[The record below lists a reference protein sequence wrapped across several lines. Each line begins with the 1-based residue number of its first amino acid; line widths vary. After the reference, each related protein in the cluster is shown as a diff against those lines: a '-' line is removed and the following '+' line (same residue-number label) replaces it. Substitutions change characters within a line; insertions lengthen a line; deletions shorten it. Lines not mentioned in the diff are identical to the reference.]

1 MIQPDFIRVLLIDD
15 DEDDV
20 LLTKDLLTEI
30 KSKRFEISW
39 VGNATAGLEEMK
51 RNYHDVCL
59 LDYRLGAQTGI
70 ELMQTAMKAG
80 CQIPVI
86 LLTGMGEHEV
96 DLAAMR
102 AGAADYLV
110 KGQLQS
116 DRLERSIRYA
126 IERNRAAAQ
135 AAFEQA
141 RLAAFGADVG
151 LALAMSAPIDTI
163 LDHCARSMMQYL
175 GASLAQI
182 WIYHPQREHLEPVAC
197 AGSKDDAEASDAE
210 LGNSPVFGQ
219 ELMDHD
225 GVLIADLGRE
235 PRTLNPAWVATKGYV
250 TFAAKPL
257 RLENR
262 LIGMMSVYASKPL
275 PESILPELASVANGI
290 ALCIERKQTEQALN
304 ASENRYRNVV
314 ESIKEVIFQ
323 VDQFG
328 NWLFLNPAWETT
340 TGFVVKDSLGTF
352 FLDYI
357 FHDDRE
363 HSRHIFLQL
372 LDRNIDF
379 CRYET
384 RLLTKDG
391 KVRWVEF
398 YMQLNLNA
406 DGHAIGASGSL
417 YDITDRKQA
426 EQKVEQLAAFPRV
439 NPNPVLEFA
448 ADGSLTYSND
458 AALELA
464 RSLKKEQMVDML
476 PRGVVEIVRG
486 CLANGSK
493 RLREE
498 VKLEGRTISW
508 SFFPVTTNNVVHCYG
523 ADITEM
529 LSLEAQFRHAQKL
542 ESVGQ
547 LAAGVAHDFNN
558 ILTVI
563 QGYSDFLLKRIGGD
577 ETMARPARHIADA
590 ARRAAALT
598 RQLLAFSRKQVIQLR
613 PQNLNAVIQHF
624 STMLPRLLTEE
635 VKLKTELTEN
645 LPEVEADTGM
655 VEQVVMNLAVNA
667 RDAMPKGGTLVIT
680 TEVVEVTEDHARQR
694 AGAQPGR
701 FVCLQ
706 VTDSGTGMDEAT
718 LSRIFEPFFSTKEVG
733 KGTGLGL
740 ATVYGIVN
748 QHRGWVEVES
758 KVGFGTTFKV
768 FFPALAATRNGAVE
782 KTEPATPIRGGRET
796 ILLVEDEPPVREL
809 VRDILKQYQY
819 RVVEATSGVEAL
831 KQWDA
836 EDGKVDLL
844 LTDMVM
850 PEGINGREL
859 AAQLRQRK
867 PNLKVVYTS
876 GYSPEIV
883 GKSFNQGDT
892 AFLQKPYQPPQL
904 AQRIRETLDAGSK
917 NGDLVFAK

>member
-1 MIQPDFIRVLLIDD
+1 M
-15 DEDDV
+15 
-20 LLTKDLLTEI
+20 
-30 KSKRFEISW
+30 
-39 VGNATAGLEEMK
+39 
-51 RNYHDVCL
+51 
-59 LDYRLGAQTGI
+59 
-70 ELMQTAMKAG
+70 
-80 CQIPVI
+80 
-86 LLTGMGEHEV
+86 
-96 DLAAMR
+96 
-102 AGAADYLV
+102 
-110 KGQLQS
+110 
-116 DRLERSIRYA
+116 DR
-126 IERNRAAAQ
+126 
-135 AAFEQA
+135 
-141 RLAAFGADVG
+141 
-151 LALAMSAPIDTI
+151 
-163 LDHCARSMMQYL
+163 
-175 GASLAQI
+175 
-182 WIYHPQREHLEPVAC
+182 
-197 AGSKDDAEASDAE
+197 
-210 LGNSPVFGQ
+210 
-219 ELMDHD
+219 D
-225 GVLIADLGRE
+225 GVVIADLLRE
-235 PRTLNPAWVATKGYV
+235 PRTLKPAWITATGFV
-250 TFAAKPL
+250 SFAAKPL

-262 LIGMMSVYASKPL
+262 LIGMMSVYAHKPL
-275 PESILPELASVANGI
+275 SESILQELGSVANGI

-328 NWLFLNPAWETT
+328 NWLFLNPAWETS
-340 TGFVVKDSLGTF
+340 TGFAVKDSLGTF
-352 FLDYI
+352 YLDYI

-398 YMQLNLNA
+398 YMQLNLNGE
-406 DGHAIGASGSL
+406 GHAIGASGSL
-417 YDITDRKQA
+417 YDITERKQA
-426 EQKVEQLAAFPRV
+426 ELKVEQLAAFPRV

-448 ADGSLTYSND
+448 ADGTLSYSND

-464 RSLKKEQMVDML
+464 RSLQKDRTLDML
-476 PRGVVEIVRG
+476 PRGVDEIVRS
-486 CLANGSK
+486 CLADGAK

-498 VKLEGRTISW
+498 VKINGRTISW
-508 SFFPVTTNNVVHCYG
+508 SFFPVTTNRVVHCYG

-563 QGYSDFLLKRIGGD
+563 QGYSDFLLKRIGTD
-577 ETMARPARHIADA
+577 ETLARPARHIADA
-590 ARRAAALT
+590 SRRAASLT

-613 PQNLNAVIQHF
+613 PQNLNTVIQHF
-624 STMLPRLLTEE
+624 STMLPRLLTEV
-635 VKLKTELTEN
+635 VKLETEYAEN

-667 RDAMPKGGTLVIT
+667 RDAMPKGGTLTIAT
-680 TEVVEVTEDHARQR
+680 GAVEVTEIHARQH
-694 AGAQPGR
+694 AGASPGR
-701 FVCLQ
+701 AVCLR
-706 VTDSGTGMDEAT
+706 VTDTGTGMDEAT

-748 QHRGWVEVES
+748 QHQGWIEVDS
-758 KVGFGTTFKV
+758 AVGKGTTFRIY
-768 FFPALAATRNGAVE
+768 FPALATTRNGVVDKSE
-782 KTEPATPIRGGRET
+782 HCGPVPGGRET

-809 VRDILKQYQY
+809 VREILRQYQY
-819 RVVEATSGVEAL
+819 RVVEAATGLEAL
-831 KQWDA
+831 KVWDL

-867 PNLKVVYTS
+867 PGLKVVFTS
-876 GYSPEIV
+876 GYSPEII

-892 AFLQKPYQPPQL
+892 AFLQKPYHPPQL
-904 AQRIRETLDAGSK
+904 AQRIRETLDTDLK
-917 NGDLVFAK
+917 NGECLLTK

>member
-1 MIQPDFIRVLLIDD
+1 MTQPDFIRVLLIDD

-30 KSKRFEISW
+30 KSQRFEISW
-39 VGNATAGLEEMK
+39 VGNAMAGLEEMK

-59 LDYRLGAQTGI
+59 LDYRLGAHNGI
-70 ELMQTAMKAG
+70 ELMGTAVEAG

-110 KGQLQS
+110 KGQLQA

-126 IERNRAAAQ
+126 IERNRATAQ

-151 LALAMSAPIDTI
+151 LALAMSAPIDII

-175 GASLAQI
+175 GASLSQI
-182 WIYHPQREHLEPVAC
+182 WIYHSQREHLEPVAC
-197 AGSKDDAEASDAE
+197 AGLSDGTEDSDPE
-210 LGNSPVFGQ
+210 LANSPVFGQ

-225 GVLIADLGRE
+225 GVLIADLRRE
-235 PRTLNPAWVATKGYV
+235 PRTLNPAWVAGKEFV
-250 TFAAKPL
+250 AFAAKPL

-262 LIGMMSVYASKPL
+262 LIGMMSVYTRKPL
-275 PESILPELASVANGI
+275 PDSILQELGSVANGI

-328 NWLFLNPAWETT
+328 NWLFLNPAWESS
-340 TGFVVKDSLGTF
+340 TGFAVKDSLGTF

-372 LDRNIDF
+372 LDRNLDF

-398 YMQLNLNA
+398 YMQLNLNGE
-406 DGHAIGASGSL
+406 GHAIGASGSL
-417 YDITDRKQA
+417 YDITERKQA
-426 EQKVEQLAAFPRV
+426 ESKVEQLAAFPRV

-448 ADGSLTYSND
+448 GDGTLTYSND

-464 RSLKKEQMVDML
+464 RSLNKEQMVDVL
-476 PRGVVEIVRG
+476 PGNVATIVCA
-486 CLANGSK
+486 CLADGKK

-498 VKLEGRTISW
+498 VKIEGRTISW
-508 SFFPVTTNNVVHCYG
+508 SFFPVTTNHVVHCYG
-523 ADITEM
+523 ADVTEM

-563 QGYSDFLLKRIGGD
+563 QGYSDFLLKRIGQD
-577 ETMARPARHIADA
+577 ETLARPARHIAEA
-590 ARRAAALT
+590 SRRAAALT

-613 PQNLNAVIQHF
+613 PQNLNTVIQHF

-635 VKLKTELTEN
+635 VKLQTNYAED
-645 LPEVEADTGM
+645 LPEIEADTGM
-655 VEQVVMNLAVNA
+655 IEQVVMNLAVNA
-667 RDAMPKGGTLVIT
+667 RDAMPRGGRLCIVTSA
-680 TEVVEVTEDHARQR
+680 VEVTEEHASQR

-701 FVCLQ
+701 AVCLMI
-706 VTDSGTGMDEAT
+706 TDTGTGMDEAT
-718 LSRIFEPFFSTKEVG
+718 LGRIFEPFFSTKEVG

-748 QHRGWVEVES
+748 QHHGWIEVDS
-758 KVGFGTTFKV
+758 KVGSGTTFRV
-768 FFPALAATRNGAVE
+768 YFPALASAHLGAADKVE
-782 KTEPATPIRGGRET
+782 SAAPIRGGVET

-809 VRDILKQYQY
+809 VREILRQYQY
-819 RVVEATSGVEAL
+819 RVVEAASGVEAL
-831 KQWDA
+831 KMWDH

-867 PNLKVVYTS
+867 PNLKVVFTS

-892 AFLQKPYQPPQL
+892 AFLQKPYHPPQL
-904 AQRIRETLDAGSK
+904 AQRIRETLDAAVK
-917 NGDLVFAK
+917 NGEAVMAK

>member
-1 MIQPDFIRVLLIDD
+1 MINPEFIRVLLIDD

-20 LLTKDLLTEI
+20 LLTKDLLEEI
-30 KSKRFEISW
+30 RSQRFEVSW
-39 VGNATAGLEEMK
+39 VANAEVGLVEMC
-51 RNYHDVCL
+51 RNNHDVCL
-59 LDYRLGAQTGI
+59 LDYRLGAKTGI
-70 ELMQTAMKAG
+70 ELMRQAIEAG

-86 LLTGMGEHEV
+86 LLTGLGEHEV

-110 KGQLQS
+110 KGQLQA

-151 LALAMSAPIDTI
+151 LALAMSAPIDVI

-182 WIYHPQREHLEPVAC
+182 WIFHPQRDQLEPVAC
-197 AGSKDDAEASDAE
+197 AGLVDESSVSDPE
-210 LGNSPVFGQ
+210 LANAPVFGQ
-219 ELMDHD
+219 ELADKD
-225 GVLIADLGRE
+225 AVLIPDLARE
-235 PRTLNPAWVATKGYV
+235 PRTLNPNWVTQQGFVA
-250 TFAAKPL
+250 FAAKAL

-262 LIGMMSVYASKPL
+262 LIGMMSVYSRKPL
-275 PESILPELASVANGI
+275 PEGILQELGSVANGI

-328 NWLFLNPAWETT
+328 NWLFLNPAWEAT
-340 TGFVVKDSLGTF
+340 TGFTVKDSLGAF

-357 FHDDRE
+357 CHDDRE
-363 HSRHIFLQL
+363 HTRHIFLQL
-372 LDRNIDF
+372 LDRNLDF

-391 KVRWVEF
+391 KTRWVEF

-406 DGHAIGASGSL
+406 EGQAIGASGSL
-417 YDITDRKQA
+417 YDITERKQA
-426 EQKVEQLAAFPRV
+426 EQKVEQLAAFPRM

-448 ADGSLTYSND
+448 ADGTLSYSND

-464 RSLKKEQMVDML
+464 RALKKQRMHDLL
-476 PRGVVEIVRG
+476 PRRVGDIVRD
-486 CLANGSK
+486 CLLDCRK

-498 VKLEGRTISW
+498 IKVEGRTLQW
-508 SFFPVTTNNVVHCYG
+508 SFFPVPSNNVVHCYG
-523 ADITEM
+523 VDITEM

-563 QGYSDFLLKRIGGD
+563 QGYSDFLLKRIGHD
-577 ETMARPARHIADA
+577 ETLARPARHIADA
-590 ARRAAALT
+590 SRRAAALT
-598 RQLLAFSRKQVIQLR
+598 RQLLAFSRKSVIQLR
-613 PQNLNAVIQHF
+613 PQNLNTVIQHF

-635 VKLKTELTEN
+635 VQLKTDYAET
-645 LPEVEADTGM
+645 LPEIEADTGM
-655 VEQVVMNLAVNA
+655 IEQVVMNLAVNA
-667 RDAMPKGGTLVIT
+667 RDAMPRGGTLTIAT
-680 TEVVEVTEDHARQR
+680 TLVEVTEEQARKC
-694 AGAQPGR
+694 AGAKSGPA
-701 FVCLQ
+701 VCLR
-706 VTDSGTGMDEAT
+706 VTDTGTGMDDAT
-718 LSRIFEPFFSTKEVG
+718 LGRIFEPFFSTKEVG

-748 QHRGWVEVES
+748 QHRGWLDVES
-758 KVGFGTTFKV
+758 KVGTGTTFRV
-768 FFPALAATRNGAVE
+768 FFPVVTAARAAAVE
-782 KTEPATPIRGGRET
+782 KAPNSDVIRGGRET
-796 ILLVEDEPPVREL
+796 ILLVEDEAPVREL
-809 VRDILKQYQY
+809 VREILKQYQY
-819 RVVEATSGVEAL
+819 RVVEAASGVEAL
-831 KQWDA
+831 KVWDA

-867 PNLKVVYTS
+867 PGLKVVYTS

-883 GKSFNQGDT
+883 GKSFSQGDT

-904 AQRIRETLDAGSK
+904 AQRVRETLDARLAEAE
-917 NGDLVFAK
+917 LVLAK

>member
-1 MIQPDFIRVLLIDD
+1 MTQPDFIRVLLIDD

-20 LLTKDLLTEI
+20 LLTKDLLDEI
-30 KSKRFEISW
+30 KGKRFEISW
-39 VGNATAGLEEMK
+39 VANAEAGLGEML
-51 RNYHDVCL
+51 RNNHDVCL
-59 LDYRLGAQTGI
+59 LDYRLGAHTGI
-70 ELMQTAMKAG
+70 ELMRQAIERG
-80 CQIPVI
+80 GQIPVI
-86 LLTGMGEHEV
+86 LLTGLGEHEV

-151 LALAMSAPIDTI
+151 LALAMSAPIDVI

-182 WIYHPQREHLEPVAC
+182 WIYHPQRDQLEPIAC
-197 AGSKDDAEASDAE
+197 AGLVDEATVSDPE
-210 LGNSPVFGQ
+210 LANSPVFGL
-219 ELMDHD
+219 ELADRD
-225 GVLIADLGRE
+225 GVLIQDLARE
-235 PRTLNPAWVATKGYV
+235 PRTLNPHWLAAQEYVA
-250 TFAAKPL
+250 FAGKAL
-257 RLENR
+257 RLEGR
-262 LIGMMSVYASKPL
+262 LIGMMSVYSRKPL
-275 PESILPELASVANGI
+275 PESILQELGSVANGI
-290 ALCIERKQTEQALN
+290 ALCIERKQAEQALN
-304 ASENRYRNVV
+304 ASENRYRIVV

-328 NWLFLNPAWETT
+328 NWMFLNPAWEAT
-340 TGFVVKDSLGTF
+340 TGFAVRDSLGTF

-357 FHDDRE
+357 SHDDRE
-363 HSRHIFLQL
+363 HTRHIFLQL
-372 LDRNIDF
+372 LDRNLDF

-391 KVRWVEF
+391 KMRWVEF

-406 DGHAIGASGSL
+406 EGQAVGASGSL
-417 YDITDRKQA
+417 YDITERKQA
-426 EQKVEQLAAFPRV
+426 EQKVEQLAAFPRM

-448 ADGSLTYSND
+448 VDGSLSYSND

-464 RSLKKEQMVDML
+464 RLLKRERMLDIL
-476 PRGVVEIVRG
+476 PRNVASIVRD
-486 CLANGSK
+486 CLLDCRK

-508 SFFPVTTNNVVHCYG
+508 SFFPVPSNNVVHCYG
-523 ADITEM
+523 VDITEM

-563 QGYSDFLLKRIGGD
+563 QGYSDFLLKRIGND
-577 ETMARPARHIADA
+577 EALARPARHIADA
-590 ARRAAALT
+590 SRRAAALT

-613 PQNLNAVIQHF
+613 PQNLNAIIQHF
-624 STMLPRLLTEE
+624 STMLPRLLTEI
-635 VKLKTELTEN
+635 VKLETTYAEN

-655 VEQVVMNLAVNA
+655 IEQIVMNLAVNA
-667 RDAMPKGGTLVIT
+667 RDSMPRGGRLIIGTSL
-680 TEVVEVTEDHARQR
+680 VEVSDEQARHS
-694 AGAQPGR
+694 AGARPGR
-701 FVCLQ
+701 AVCLT
-706 VTDSGTGMDEAT
+706 VTDTGTGMDEAT
-718 LSRIFEPFFSTKEVG
+718 LGRIFEPFFSTKEVG

-748 QHRGWVEVES
+748 QHHGWIDVES
-758 KVGFGTTFKV
+758 KVGVGTTFRV
-768 FFPALAATRNGAVE
+768 YLPALANAKPSVTDR
-782 KTEPATPIRGGRET
+782 PALAMPIRGGRET
-796 ILLVEDEPPVREL
+796 ILLVEDESPVREL
-809 VRDILKQYQY
+809 VREILRQYEY
-819 RVVEATSGVEAL
+819 RVIEAASGVEAL
-831 KQWDA
+831 KVWDA

-859 AAQLRQRK
+859 AEQLRQRK
-867 PNLKVVYTS
+867 PGLKVIYTS
-876 GYSPEIV
+876 GYSPDIV
-883 GKSFNQGDT
+883 GKNFTQGDT

-904 AQRIRETLDAGSK
+904 AQRIREALDARKSEPA
-917 NGDLVFAK
+917 LVVS